1 MASPR
6 RTGLC
11 ALALLCAAHVFAQC
25 GAAPSPQIDAAYRR
39 HDWPAV
45 AQLAQ
50 AQPQRTPADN
60 LDYGLALAHLQ
71 RWPQAYEALLAGHRA
86 CPREERFDVELAGV
100 AFQQKHTAQAATW
113 LRRALRLDPHD
124 DYANDF
130 AGTVYYLMGN
140 LPTALQYWNRVHKP
154 YIGALQFDPQLHV
167 QRLLLDRAFAF
178 APASLLK
185 FNEFETT
192 QTRLRGLGIFPA
204 YNIDLSARADG
215 KFDASFHAFE
225 RNGFGNTRTQALLA
239 IFGGLPYETIYPS
252 YYNLHGTATNIE
264 SLLRW
269 DAQKRRL
276 WLALSS
282 PWHSLP
288 QWRWQLST
296 DDRSENWIVRSS
308 FTGTAPPLG
317 SLHLNRTTADLALTS
332 FRSGRLQ
339 WTTGAELSR
348 RTYSHISY
356 GSALTPS
363 LLASGF
369 QLKPRFTL
377 NYQLLNAPAQR
388 ITITTGATAQL
399 ARLWSSPP
407 HLYGK
412 LQGDALLHWLP
423 QPSGDKYEFSQRLRG
438 GAILGHAPFDELYLI
453 GVERDTDLWLRG
465 LIGTRDGRKGSSP
478 LAQRYLLSNT
488 DVYRRIYSNGLITL
502 HAGPLFDVGRAASA
516 NTSLAAPHRL
526 YTAGAEA
533 KITVLGT
540 SVLLTYGRDLRTGTN
555 AFFATLA
562 K

>member
-1 MASPR
+1 MY
-6 RTGLC
+6 C
-11 ALALLCAAHVFAQC
+11 AHTFAQC
-25 GAAPSPQIDAAYRR
+25 GAAPSPQVDAAYRR
-39 HDWPAV
+39 HDWAAV

-50 AQPQRTPADN
+50 SQLHHAPADN
-60 LDYGLALAHLQ
+60 LDYGLAQAHLQ
-71 RWPQAYEALLAGHRA
+71 HWPQAYDALLAGHRA
-86 CPREERFDVELAGV
+86 CPRNERFDVELAGV
-100 AFQQKHTAQAATW
+100 AFQQKHTPQAATW
-113 LRRALRLDPHD
+113 LRRALRLNPHD
-124 DYANDF
+124 TYANDF

-140 LPTALQYWNRVHKP
+140 LPAALQYWNRVNKP
-154 YIGALQFDPQLHV
+154 YAGALNFDPRLHV
-167 QRLLLDRAFAF
+167 QRLLLDRAFTF

-185 FNEFETT
+185 LSQLETT

-204 YNIDLSARADG
+204 YNIDLSAQPDG
-215 KFDASFHAFE
+215 KFNVNFHAFE
-225 RNGFGNTRTQALLA
+225 INGFGNTRTQALLA
-239 IFGGLPYETIYPS
+239 TFGGLPYETIYPS
-252 YYNLHGTATNIE
+252 YLNLHGSATNIE

-276 WLALSS
+276 WIALSS
-282 PWHSLP
+282 PWHALP

-308 FTGTAPPLG
+308 FTGSAPPLG
-317 SLHLNRTTADLALTS
+317 SLHLNRATADLALTS
-332 FRSGRLQ
+332 FRSGRIQ
-339 WTTGAELSR
+339 WTTGAELSH
-348 RTYSHISY
+348 RTFSHVSY

-388 ITITTGATAQL
+388 LTVTTGATAEL

-412 LQGDALLHWLP
+412 LQGGALLHWLP
-423 QPSGDKYEFSQRLRG
+423 QSTGDKYEFSQRLRAG
-438 GAILGHAPFDELYLI
+438 SILGRAPFDELYLI

-478 LAQRYLLSNT
+478 LAERYLLSNT
-488 DVYRRIYSNGLITL
+488 DLYRRIYSNGLITL
-502 HAGPLFDVGRAASA
+502 HAGPLFDAGRAASV
-516 NTSLAAPHRL
+516 NTSLAPPHWL
-526 YTAGAEA
+526 YTAGVEA

-540 SVLLTYGRDLRTGTN
+540 SILLTYGRDLRTGSN

>member
-11 ALALLCAAHVFAQC
+11 ALALLFAAHVFAQC

-39 HDWPAV
+39 HDWAAV

-50 AQPQRTPADN
+50 PQPHRTPADN

-71 RWPQAYEALLAGHRA
+71 HLPQAYDALLAGHHA
-86 CPREERFDVELAGV
+86 CPRNERFDVELAGV
-100 AFQQKHTAQAATW
+100 AFQQKHTPQAAAW
-113 LRRALRLDPHD
+113 LRRALRLNPHD
-124 DYANDF
+124 TYANDF

-140 LPTALQYWNRVHKP
+140 LPAALQNWNRVNKP
-154 YIGALQFDPQLHV
+154 YIGALNFDPQLHV

-185 FNEFETT
+185 LSELETT
-192 QTRLRGLGIFPA
+192 QTLLRGLGIFPA
-204 YNIDLSARADG
+204 YNIDLSARPDG
-215 KFDASFHAFE
+215 NFDVNFHAFE
-225 RNGFGNTRTQALLA
+225 INGFGNTRTQALLA

-276 WLALSS
+276 WIALSS
-282 PWHSLP
+282 PWHALP
-288 QWRWQLST
+288 QWQWQLST
-296 DDRSENWIVRSS
+296 DDRSENWIVRKS
-308 FTGTAPPLG
+308 FTGPAPPLG
-317 SLHLNRTTADLALTS
+317 SLHLNRITADLALTS
-332 FRSGRLQ
+332 FHSGRLQ
-339 WTTGAELSR
+339 WTTGAELAR
-348 RTYSHISY
+348 RTFTNVSY
-356 GSALTPS
+356 GSALTSS

-369 QLKPRFTL
+369 QLKPRIAA
-377 NYQLLNAPAQR
+377 NYLLIDAPAQR
-388 ITITTGATAQL
+388 LTLTTGASAQL

-412 LQGDALLHWLP
+412 LQGDALLHWFP
-423 QPSGDKYEFSQRLRG
+423 QPSGDKYEFAQRVRG
-438 GAILGHAPFDELYLI
+438 GGIVGTAPFDELYLI
-453 GVERDTDLWLRG
+453 GVERDTDLWFRG
-465 LIGTRDGRKGSSP
+465 IIGTRDGRKGSSP
-478 LAQRYLLSNT
+478 LAERYLLSNT
-488 DVYRRIYSNGLITL
+488 DFYRRLYSNGLISV
-502 HAGPLFDVGRAASA
+502 HAGPLFDMARTASA
-516 NTSLAAPHRL
+516 NTSLAPPYWL
-526 YTAGAEA
+526 YTVGAEA

-540 SVLLTYGRDLRTGTN
+540 SVLLTYGHDLRTGTN